1 MSGAVSYYAGLT
13 AEGIVARQ
21 YRDRGFQIV
30 ANRWRGCAGEIDLIV
45 TDGAEYLFVEVK
57 RSESF
62 ESAAMQLEP
71 RQMKRI
77 YCAAGEF
84 LGTLPIGQDTDCR
97 FDVALVDGIGDVRI
111 LENAFGQ
118 F

>member
-45 TDGAEYLFVEVK
+45 TDGADPRLCHGLSRRKSK
-57 RSESF
+57 RHSS
-62 ESAAMQLEP
+62 
-71 RQMKRI
+71 
-77 YCAAGEF
+77 
-84 LGTLPIGQDTDCR
+84 R
-97 FDVALVDGIGDVRI
+97 FIPAC
-111 LENAFGQ
+111 
-118 F
+118 

>member
-1 MSGAVSYYAGLT
+1 
-13 AEGIVARQ
+13 
-21 YRDRGFQIV
+21 
-30 ANRWRGCAGEIDLIV
+30 
-45 TDGAEYLFVEVK
+45 
-57 RSESF
+57 
-62 ESAAMQLEP
+62 MQLEP

-77 YCAAGEF
+77 YCAASEF

-97 FDVALVDGIGDVRI
+97 FDVALVDGSGDVRI